1 MSSSKFSK
9 RNWIELSERLD
20 IRFDDVD
27 KEVES
32 LLRELRNVLEE
43 CAYANGYNS
52 EPSINS
58 EESDGDSYVM
68 YSIYD
73 LGLDDDERDMISNK
87 SLKRDLHEHA
97 SNVRHKTSDTHKSMK
112 QRVSSIKNRSNGHKR
127 QNRLKYNV
135 KRAVFEDKQ
144 LKNSSMKAGKSS
156 NTHKVLTRS
165 DANHHQFASLSQRKG
180 DRTKCDKASS
190 GKMISKPHTVN
201 NDPKDIRYEY
211 DQSSS
216 DTEVI
221 TLLSL
226 DALRT
231 RCSDEKEH
239 LNHHSEDI
247 DGSLSVFEV
256 CDHIS
261 STFPSET
268 CLPMFDL
275 LPSLYSNPHLGTN
288 KRHVAVTLLETLLRI
303 VNMHRNCSLQ
313 DILQNKPNLFVPQVM
328 LLKTTL
334 HLLVDGI
341 GDELTSS
348 DGLIFKIFH
357 RNNSILNIVTNQI
370 IDILY
375 SQCRQEIWGSGRLL
389 NLKQYGALCQLR
401 HQLGKNTNCLEI
413 FSSCLMASFESQSWF
428 KSTLDSHDQNWFVSS
443 INPNVLDAF
452 WNDSSNHK
460 EVRSRLSY
468 FKKMC
473 PREEIDT
480 IWKMLLWFGAESSS
494 IETTTSNRWRL
505 VVTLFSYRTGVYGLN
520 LKPLCTKDPS
530 FQHVTPEMTIK
541 SNEELTSLRVL
552 LSSGALDPLPSE
564 DTIISRLFHLSFLLS
579 SRAIEKNML
588 LKPGSIFCDMT
599 KQDAKF
605 AYKLWKESSSSVGTD
620 KIFVIFNRLLRE
632 MYELPNTEGS
642 IFTLNP
648 NSPNTRA
655 ALSLV
660 VAWANQLPDKKARWS
675 RFFDSI
681 SATCTKILRD
691 AELVRNENIRFA
703 SQSHVAK
710 EVDPFGASFSTLE
723 TPIIEENDSYHL
735 ITTACEYSAHLMLCA
750 EKLRE
755 RSAWDGD
762 LPSTKLIDLDFC
774 KMVRYITV

>member
-1 MSSSKFSK
+1 LASSS
-9 RNWIELSERLD
+9 E
-20 IRFDDVD
+20 
-27 KEVES
+27 
-32 LLRELRNVLEE
+32 
-43 CAYANGYNS
+43 
-52 EPSINS
+52 
-58 EESDGDSYVM
+58 
-68 YSIYD
+68 
-73 LGLDDDERDMISNK
+73 
-87 SLKRDLHEHA
+87 
-97 SNVRHKTSDTHKSMK
+97 
-112 QRVSSIKNRSNGHKR
+112 
-127 QNRLKYNV
+127 
-135 KRAVFEDKQ
+135 
-144 LKNSSMKAGKSS
+144 
-156 NTHKVLTRS
+156 
-165 DANHHQFASLSQRKG
+165 RKG
-180 DRTKCDKASS
+180 DRTNYDEASS
-190 GKMISKPHTVN
+190 GKMISKPHPDK
-201 NDPKDIRYEY
+201 NDPKKRRYEY

-221 TLLSL
+221 TPLSL
-226 DALRT
+226 DALRS
-231 RCSDEKEH
+231 RCSDKKEH

-247 DGSLSVFEV
+247 DGNISVFEV

-261 STFPSET
+261 STFPCET
-268 CLPMFDL
+268 CLPMLDL

-288 KRHVAVTLLETLLRI
+288 KRHVAVTILETLLRI
-303 VNMHRNCSLQ
+303 LNMHRNCSLQ

-334 HLLVDGI
+334 HLLVDRI
-341 GDELTSS
+341 SDELTSS

-357 RNNSILNIVTNQI
+357 RNNSILDVVTNQI

-375 SQCRQEIWGSGRLL
+375 SQYRREVWGSGRLL

-413 FSSCLMASFESQSWF
+413 FSSCLMVSFEPQSWF
-428 KSTLDSHDQNWFVSS
+428 KSTIDSHGQNWFVSS
-443 INPNVLDAF
+443 INPNVLDVF
-452 WNDSSNHK
+452 WKDSSDCK
-460 EVRSRLSY
+460 ESRSRLSY

-473 PREEIDT
+473 PREEIDA
-480 IWKMLLWFGAESSS
+480 IWKLLLWFGAESSS
-494 IETTTSNRWRL
+494 VETTTSNRWRL
-505 VVTLFSYRTGVYGLN
+505 VVTLFSYQTGVYGPN
-520 LKPLCTKDPS
+520 LKPMCIKDPN
-530 FQHVTPEMTIK
+530 FQYVTPEMAIK

-579 SRAIEKNML
+579 SRAIEKRVL

-605 AYKLWKESSSSVGTD
+605 AHKLWKESSSSVG
-620 KIFVIFNRLLRE
+620 IFSRLLRE

-648 NSPNTRA
+648 NSPITRT

-660 VAWANQLPDKKARWS
+660 IAWANQLPDKKARWS
-675 RFFDSI
+675 RFLDSI

-691 AELVRNENIRFA
+691 AELVRNENIKFA
-703 SQSHVAK
+703 SQSHAAK
-710 EVDPFGASFSTLE
+710 ELDPFGASFSTLE

-735 ITTACEYSAHLMLCA
+735 ITTACEYSANLMFCV

-774 KMVRYITV
+774 KMVRLLLFGCYYLYINNYSYSNRFGTFYQAMV